1 MTADAP
7 GGGRYG
13 EDVFRPEAAGEGER
27 IDFGALAYD
36 DITMAR
42 LRALGA
48 GEGWRCLDVGAG
60 TGTVSRR
67 LLEEAGVESVLA
79 VDRDV
84 RFLAERPVPGL
95 KALEADVTAPDFAP
109 GRFRLVH
116 ARFVLMHLP
125 ERERVI
131 RALAELVEPGGVLV
145 LSDAVDL
152 TSDLAGDGSGGGSG
166 DGTAEGAS
174 GAARDGAS
182 AAARDAARDGTGE
195 EASGG
200 TGGEASGGTGGEASG
215 GTGEEASGATSG
227 VAREGMSDGTRGA
240 TPGTPYAEV
249 MRAMWRGLR
258 DTIGTD
264 VSWVP
269 SYPHLLREAG
279 LHPVAAEIHVPPLV
293 PGSPISRFWA
303 DTWERSRA
311 AMLATGLVD
320 DAAVDAAILYL
331 HSDECAALSAGM
343 LTAWGRKPEEQAA
356 PA

>member
-1 MTADAP
+1 MSGSGRGNAP

-13 EDVFRPEAAGEGER
+13 EAVFRPEQAGEGER

-42 LRALGA
+42 LRALGV
-48 GEGWRCLDVGAG
+48 GPGWHCLDVGAG

-67 LLEEAGVESVLA
+67 LLDEAGVASVLA

-84 RFLAERPVPGL
+84 RFLSAQPLPGL
-95 KALEADVTAPDFAP
+95 DVMEADISAPDVVP

-125 ERERVI
+125 ERNRLI
-131 RALAELVEPGGVLV
+131 TQLSELVAPGGVLV
-145 LSDAVDL
+145 LSDAIDL
-152 TSDLAGDGSGGGSG
+152 TS
-166 DGTAEGAS
+166 EG
-174 GAARDGAS
+174 
-182 AAARDAARDGTGE
+182 
-195 EASGG
+195 
-200 TGGEASGGTGGEASG
+200 
-215 GTGEEASGATSG
+215 
-227 VAREGMSDGTRGA
+227 
-240 TPGTPYAEV
+240 TPGTPYSDA
-249 MRAMWRGLR
+249 MRAMWQGLQ

-269 SYPHLLREAG
+269 SYPQLLRGAG
-279 LHPVAAEIHVPPLV
+279 LMSVAAEIHVPPLL

-320 DAAVDAAILYL
+320 DTAVDAAIRYL
-331 HSDECAALSAGM
+331 DSDACAALSAGM
-343 LTAWGRKPEEQAA
+343 LTAWGWKPEEGTR
-356 PA
+356 

>member
-1 MTADAP
+1 MESRGPDPDHERGRGPDHDPDRDPDRRPSRTG

-13 EDVFRPEAAGEGER
+13 EDVFPPEAAGEGRR
-27 IDFGALAYD
+27 IDYGALAYD
-36 DITMAR
+36 DVSLTR

-48 GEGWRCLDVGAG
+48 GPGWRCLDVGAG

-67 LLEEAGVESVLA
+67 LLTEAGVASVLA

-95 KALEADVTAPDFAP
+95 GVLEADVTAPDFAP

-125 ERERVI
+125 GREEMAAR
-131 RALAELVEPGGVLV
+131 LAELVEPGGVLV

-152 TSDLAGDGSGGGSG
+152 TS
-166 DGTAEGAS
+166 
-174 GAARDGAS
+174 
-182 AAARDAARDGTGE
+182 
-195 EASGG
+195 
-200 TGGEASGGTGGEASG
+200 
-215 GTGEEASGATSG
+215 G
-227 VAREGMSDGTRGA
+227 VAPE
-240 TPGTPYAEV
+240 TPYTRA

-269 SYPHLLREAG
+269 SSPAWLRAAGLREVG
-279 LHPVAAEIHVPPLV
+279 AEIHVPPLL

-311 AMLATGLVD
+311 AMVATGLVD
-320 DAAVDAAILYL
+320 DAGLDEAVRYL
-331 HSDECAALSAGM
+331 ESEECAALSAGM
-343 LTAWGRKPEEQAA
+343 LTVWGRR
-356 PA
+356 